1 MEKGKWLNP
10 REALRRAI
18 TPGCRIFFSMASAQ
32 PQTLLQALADDYPY
46 YQNVEVLNVYPV
58 ADNPL
63 SKPGLES
70 SFRCVSL
77 QNGAPIVADWK
88 EGRID
93 FIPARYSDIPA
104 IYSPGGP
111 SPIDVALIQVAPPDG
126 RGRFSLGASASLAY
140 PLARGARK
148 IVAEVNDQAPRTS
161 GPCSFAADEIDF
173 LVETS
178 HPLFPFP
185 DVKISAVEKRI
196 AEIVASLVPDHSTIE
211 IGVGNLPGAILQ
223 QLEGKKELGIHSGML
238 SDPMVDLVQKGV
250 ITNRKKNLFPGKL
263 VAGELFGSEKLFRFA
278 HENQSIEI
286 HPAEITHN
294 PRVLGTLQNFVAINT
309 TIEIDLGGQMN
320 GEFLGENQV
329 SSIGGLFDFVEG
341 AFFSGG
347 KSITALTATAGRGK
361 FSRLVSS
368 FKKGTPVTLPRYMA
382 DTVVTEFGVA
392 ELKNKTLRQRAEAL
406 IAIAHPD
413 FRERLIE
420 ETGGKGEKGK
430 RRNG

>member
-1 MEKGKWLNP
+1 MGKGTWSGA
-10 REALRRAI
+10 REALRRTI
-18 TPGCRIFFSMASAQ
+18 TPASRIFFSMASAQ
-32 PQTLLQALADDYPY
+32 PQTLLRALAEDHLC

-58 ADNPL
+58 ADHPL
-63 SKPGLES
+63 AKPGLES

-77 QNGAPIVADWK
+77 QNGSAIVPDWK

-93 FIPARYSDIPA
+93 FVPVRYSDIPS
-104 IYSPGGP
+104 IFSPRGP
-111 SPIDVALIQVAPPDG
+111 APIDVVLIQVAPPD
-126 RGRFSLGASASLAY
+126 RQGRFSLGASASLAY
-140 PLARGARK
+140 PLACGAKK
-148 IVAEVNDQAPRTS
+148 IVAEVNDQVPRTC
-161 GPCSFAADEIDF
+161 GPCSFAAAEIDF

-185 DVKISAVEKRI
+185 DIKISAAEKRI

-223 QLEGKKELGIHSGML
+223 QLEGKKDLGIHSGML
-238 SDPMVDLVQKGV
+238 SDPMVDLVEKGV

-278 HENQSIEI
+278 HENESVEI

-294 PRVLGTLQNFVAINT
+294 PRVLGTLKNFVAINT
-309 TIEIDLGGQMN
+309 TIEIDLSGQMN

-347 KSITALTATAGRGK
+347 KSITALTATAAGGK
-361 FSRLVSS
+361 ISRIVSS
-368 FKKGTPVTLPRYMA
+368 FKRGTPVTLPRYMA

-392 ELKNKTLRQRAEAL
+392 ELKGVGLRRRAEAL

-413 FRERLIE
+413 FRERLRE
-420 ETGGKGEKGK
+420 EFQKGQKD
-430 RRNG
+430 